1 MSTINVLIH
10 IILPSLYIITKK
22 HIIVNYKPFSN
33 FIFRTPTLPFKE
45 LFLDGLEKNTVI
57 QEAVYLASPI
67 LYTELQKIENGDMK
81 SEIEKKRILLS
92 LIRYISRM
100 STRCTPF
107 GLFAG
112 CGTGVIGEETNIT
125 LQETIRRT
133 TRLDMYYLCTLYDSL
148 IRKEELKNK
157 IKYYPN
163 SSLYAI
169 GKKIRYVE
177 TKYTTNRRKYQ
188 IAEVKKT
195 SYLNFIINK
204 AKNGRSTQE
213 LVDLLVND
221 YITINDATDYIYE
234 LIDAQILVA
243 ELSNSVT
250 GDDFLSRVIKM
261 LERINYSGQEL
272 PLLIQIN
279 TLLKELDDNASEN
292 TNTIYQKTVKLIKQI
307 DVSFEEKY
315 LFQVDLTRNTSSAV
329 LGEAVV
335 KELQKTL
342 GFLNKITPVS
352 RNETIKKFQEDFYNR
367 YEDKEIPLMEA
378 LDPEIGI
385 GYPSNCNN
393 GDISPLVDDFDLPT
407 QYNRS
412 NSVVTAFTSLLMRK
426 TIQCLSENKNE
437 IIFCDEDVKD
447 FNASWDDLPPTIYT
461 MCEIINAK
469 NNETLIKTSSFGGSC
484 AANLLGRFAHTDQKM
499 DIFIRDITKF
509 EQQLMP
515 DVILAEIVHLPEA
528 RIGNIQSRPHIRDYE
543 LLYLSDS
550 DLPKEQLIYVSDLML
565 SVRHGKLIIQ
575 SKKLNKEIIPRL
587 TTAHNYRN
595 NTMPIYHFLC
605 DMQHPNGRGGLFF
618 NWGQFE
624 NELDYRPRVRYNNTI
639 LSAASWTVKIKDI
652 KYLFEIKDD
661 ANLII
666 ETTKWRQTISLPPKV
681 LMPDGDNE
689 LYVDCKNALS
699 LKSLFSIIKQ
709 RQTVKFEEFLFE
721 TEKSPV
727 TDGVG
732 KYINECIIVFHK
744 NE

>member
-1 MSTINVLIH
+1 MF
-10 IILPSLYIITKK
+10 
-22 HIIVNYKPFSN
+22 YKEFDK
-33 FIFRTPTLPFKE
+33 FIFRTPAISFVDTKDIIT
-45 LFLDGLEKNTVI
+45 DGEKLLKFFISSSYI
-57 QEAVYLASPI
+57 QEAIYLASPI
-67 LYTELQKIENGDMK
+67 LFEELQKLQKRIIKN
-81 SEIEKKRILLS
+81 EIEVEKILFS
-92 LIRYISRM
+92 LNRYIRRM

-112 CGTGVIGEETNIT
+112 CGIGEIGDETNIT
-125 LQETIRRT
+125 LQETICRT
-133 TRLDMYYLCTLYDSL
+133 TRLDMYYLCKLYDSL
-148 IRKEELKNK
+148 IRKKELKDK

-163 SSLYAI
+163 TSLYAI
-169 GKKIRYVE
+169 GKKIRYIE

-188 IAEVKKT
+188 IAEVEKT
-195 SYLNFIINK
+195 SYLNFVINK
-204 AKNGRSTQE
+204 AKDGRSTQE

-221 YITINDATDYIYE
+221 YITINDATEYIYE

-292 TNTIYQKTVKLIKQI
+292 TNTIYQKIVKLIKQVDI
-307 DVSFEEKY
+307 SFEEKY
-315 LFQVDLTRNTSSAV
+315 LFQVDISRNTSSAV

-367 YEDKEIPLMEA
+367 YEEKEIPLMEA

-385 GYPSNCNN
+385 GYPSNSNN
-393 GDISPLVDDFDLPT
+393 GDISPLVDDFGLPT
-407 QYNRS
+407 QYNQGS

-469 NNETLIKTSSFGGSC
+469 NDETLIKTSSFGGSC

-550 DLPKEQLIYVSDLML
+550 DLPKEQLIHVSDLML
-565 SVRHGKLIIQ
+565 SVRQGKLIIQ

-595 NTMPIYHFLC
+595 NPMPIYHFLC

-661 ANLII
+661 TNLIT
-666 ETTKWRQTISLPPKV
+666 ETTKWRYSISLPSKV

-709 RQTVKFEEFLFE
+709 RQTVKFEEFLFD

-727 TDGVG
+727 TDGGG